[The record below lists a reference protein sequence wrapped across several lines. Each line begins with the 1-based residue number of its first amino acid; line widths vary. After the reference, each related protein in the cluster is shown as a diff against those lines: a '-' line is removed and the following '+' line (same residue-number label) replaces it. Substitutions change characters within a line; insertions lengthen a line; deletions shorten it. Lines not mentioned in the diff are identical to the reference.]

1 MQNLEQEVNMKAT
14 NTTARPVKV
23 YSNVLDELENY
34 FNPTQNEYV
43 KTNLTKF
50 VSEAVK
56 EKLDKVKKQLPIKKS
71 A

>member
-1 MQNLEQEVNMKAT
+1 MKAT